1 MRLVVERGV
10 ILRLAQAAEAA
21 AIAEVHERTGRETY
35 RGFVPEAYLDSVSV
49 TDLARRWRARLEDQ
63 DQRTT
68 TWVAEEDR
76 AVVGFCHVG
85 PSPDAG
91 APEETGHVHALY
103 VATPCAGRGI
113 GAALLSAGV
122 ASLQDAGFREAT
134 LWVLA
139 DNLRARGFYEHQG
152 WRTDG
157 ASKNEEQAGVTFHE
171 LRYRKTM
178 R

>member
-1 MRLVVERGV
+1 M
-10 ILRLAQAAEAA
+10 
-21 AIAEVHERTGRETY
+21 
-35 RGFVPEAYLDSVSV
+35 
-49 TDLARRWRARLEDQ
+49 EDP

-68 TWVAEEDR
+68 RVAAEDR

-85 PSPDAG
+85 LSPDAG
-91 APEETGHVHALY
+91 APEETGHVHARY
-103 VATPCAGRGI
+103 VATPCAERGI
-113 GAALLSAGV
+113 GATLLSAGV
-122 ASLQDAGFREAT
+122 ASLQDAGFRDAT

-139 DNLRARGFYEHQG
+139 DTLRARGFYEHQG